1 MSSIPLSSNRSNDMS
16 SNHTSSNR
24 SDDTS
29 SATMSSNQAPP
40 PPNRKV
46 GRPRGRPRKYS
57 DCDGI
62 KGNEY
67 RREKDKRDRR
77 EKGIKGKKK
86 YPHLDHIK
94 DFKEYRKERDKEDR
108 RLAKEH
114 TDMSE
119 LQRQHLE
126 HIEDRNDKEDRQ
138 IAKERADISAL
149 QRQLQAKEEA
159 LQAKEALI
167 QSQRMTIQSQTDIAS
182 FTQKNIMAVKQRLL
196 SHAEDKNLD
205 EATRKLFS
213 DLSVSLW
220 IPTTIV
226 SHEQNDTNSSLEGKK
241 ADNKDQLVKKLQQ
254 EVEDLRNELR
264 VHKKECIDVVNHN
277 SKSLNDTQDI
287 VNQLESQ
294 ILRLENNLKENGD
307 IFNHNT
313 DVMEKTGDYFSA
325 VIKGMKT
332 EIKKLQQELEDLRN
346 GVHVE

>member
-1 MSSIPLSSNRSNDMS
+1 MSSNRSNDMS

-24 SDDTS
+24 SDDMS
-29 SATMSSNQAPP
+29 SATMSSNHAPP
-40 PPNRKV
+40 PPKRKV

-77 EKGIKGKKK
+77 EKGIQGKKK

-149 QRQLQAKEEA
+149 QRQQGGTYSIPKDDNPISNGYCFIYPKKYHGREAKTT
-159 LQAKEALI
+159 L
-167 QSQRMTIQSQTDIAS
+167 
-182 FTQKNIMAVKQRLL
+182 
-196 SHAEDKNLD
+196 
-205 EATRKLFS
+205 TR
-213 DLSVSLW
+213 
-220 IPTTIV
+220 
-226 SHEQNDTNSSLEGKK
+226 
-241 ADNKDQLVKKLQQ
+241 
-254 EVEDLRNELR
+254 RR
-264 VHKKECIDVVNHN
+264 
-277 SKSLNDTQDI
+277 
-287 VNQLESQ
+287 
-294 ILRLENNLKENGD
+294 
-307 IFNHNT
+307 
-313 DVMEKTGDYFSA
+313 
-325 VIKGMKT
+325 
-332 EIKKLQQELEDLRN
+332 
-346 GVHVE
+346 

>member
-1 MSSIPLSSNRSNDMS
+1 MSSNRSNDMS

-24 SDDTS
+24 SDD
-29 SATMSSNQAPP
+29 MSSSHAPP
-40 PPNRKV
+40 PPKRKV

-77 EKGIKGKKK
+77 EKGIKGKRR
-86 YPHLDHIK
+86 YAHLDHIK
-94 DFKEYRKERDKEDR
+94 DSKEYRKEADKEDR
-108 RLAKEH
+108 RLLKEH
-114 TDMSE
+114 AESE

-126 HIEDRNDKEDRQ
+126 HIEDPNDKEDRQ
-138 IAKERADISAL
+138 IAKERADITEL

-167 QSQRMTIQSQTDIAS
+167 QSQRMTIQSQTEIAS
-182 FTQKNIMAVKQRLL
+182 LTQKNIMAVKQRLR

-220 IPTTIV
+220 TPTIV
-226 SHEQNDTNSSLEGKK
+226 SHEQNGMDSSLEGKK